1 MMKNTDFI
9 LSDAE
14 SNNLTFKNSEKYNTV
29 YVNSFPIDK
38 TESATIKLADA
49 SYMNIMQSDIDT
61 SITINDTPFFSDV
74 EKSYKKTLTPL
85 NTPNASYQ
93 VIQTNPKLTGNIKV
107 VVDSKNNL
115 FIDTFKITDT
125 LSKDKYRKVP
135 ISYRDYYGKNI
146 MAIFKNV
153 SSDDIYKISPK
164 CYDMFTTT
172 TDMGS
177 QYVDTYRCGA
187 RLNNDK
193 LYSENFSL
201 LAPLYINNVLPDFF
215 VIFKVK
221 GLVDLSDSTSI
232 MNYLIQHGEQLT
244 CFDLRLNSKLGT
256 YIRNIQKQ
264 ADNFENDFY
273 VSKTDNSPH
282 QITGI
287 SIDKGVVAKQYENR
301 NKNPYYEKHNN
312 VEYCNYFTSM
322 FETKRM
328 VNSRLINFEFMFDD
342 NTDVEQF
349 ETNTY
354 FGLYICANEL
364 NSNIFVDTDN
374 YGNIIFKDENFKDT
388 SLSTAIDSLKQN
400 NDIICGFTSK
410 DWFRRETTNNA
421 KSLLND
427 LIKKE
432 GQNLLITDGIKLEE
446 TTHKSFLSV
455 TINKKFEAGEHL
467 KFVLTTD
474 LITHND
480 YVYEIIFS
488 DCDLY
493 KDSIISNHTI
503 TYNKDY
509 KKTIVIHRIAC
520 YTNDESVQQQIK
532 NIKKALNALNS
543 ENISVLYNN
552 ENTITF
558 GYNDNNEGTQH
569 EAYFQYMSNKS
580 YMTDYNKNKFNYFGK
595 YNSKL
600 FIINPLEKG
609 VFEDV
614 YNGVFMPLNFEI
626 TGKRETSIIKF
637 INIPN
642 GTIPFEISSKTIL
655 SNDKNLTDTL
665 LVAFD
670 NAKNV
675 DKLNKFVINQ
685 IIDNGVINE
694 EKVNIISSYRHANAE
709 VLLLTENIC
718 GNAENGDIYLYYPY
732 YINYVICGMLNVKN
746 LDFDVNFDDV
756 QYYIDIDSTSD
767 TKNDSS
773 IIRSKYDSNRKY
785 DITLLISSKCNWVA
799 TGVFEKNEKLY
810 NTEILS
816 KESDTSLC
824 DIIEK
829 SLNISNSGNYRE
841 RLLNNEITI
850 DDLIYSLNDNNAN
863 NLYHINTYSLSNNKI
878 EFIYNNSRYSLL
890 INNLELLTS
899 KDTSNCNLYIC
910 NSNEANQKYG
920 WELFIDKQNY
930 NILLIHYNSANVT
943 NQRIIIHTKN
953 DGSELKFNILEF
965 NVAEKT
971 HDLIIDSKNGVTVT
985 PQNISLDKTKY
996 NYAILN
1002 SEHFSILSN
1011 SVDVDTV
1018 NNKLNLKELRFTNN
1032 YFASSD
1038 SSTISTKIDM
1048 FPVSEHITCY
1058 LFKDVSN
1065 NKNDLIK
1072 LTDSSI
1078 IPNIDEITATN
1089 IGVFIKNESK
1099 YKEYTKISPIEFNKI
1114 DSQDSSLSSL
1124 SQTTYTN
1131 ATYDIFEYD
1140 KIDNEDIIISK
1151 YDNIKL
1157 SHVKP
1162 LHYLWYTKYTDN
1174 TNYCLDFIENTDA
1187 NLSFDNAI
1195 SSSCIENYNTLK
1207 SSLSSDFYKKYVR
1220 VNTKTHSEAIFD
1232 ISGTKSG
1239 VLKTTFFNSLGI
1251 LMKNSKIRNIEISS
1265 WFNTFVKDEC
1275 IYFNITYS
1283 MIQKILHSVG
1293 FSKLWTQLRIKDE
1306 NTKINFIFKS
1316 ILPYIPLS
1324 ANNEITVYTSQKNN
1338 YDDIYSNSLNN
1349 NMAINKNIK
1358 AEIVSEKDNLYVKL
1372 TPSKTENNKYY
1383 IKYNIN
1389 L

>member
-1 MMKNTDFI
+1 MKNTDFI
-9 LSDAE
+9 LSNADI
-14 SNNLTFKNSEKYNTV
+14 NQLTFENPEKYETV

-38 TESATIKLADA
+38 TPSANIILADA
-49 SYMNIMQSDIDT
+49 SYMNILQSDIDT
-61 SITINDTPFFSDV
+61 SLNINNTLFFDNID
-74 EKSYKKTLTPL
+74 KSYKKTLKHL
-85 NTPNASYQ
+85 NTSNASYQ

-153 SSDDIYKISPK
+153 PSDDIYKISPK

-172 TDMGS
+172 TDMGA

-221 GLVDLSDSTSI
+221 GVVDLSDSTSI
-232 MNYLIQHGEQLT
+232 MNYLIQHGEQLA
-244 CFDLRLNSKLGT
+244 CFDIRLNSKLGT

-273 VSKTDNSPH
+273 VSRTDNSPH
-282 QITGI
+282 QITAI

-301 NKNPYYEKHNN
+301 NEKPYYEQNSN

-354 FGLYICANEL
+354 FGLYICTNEL
-364 NSNIFVDTDN
+364 NSNIFVDTDEK
-374 YGNIIFKDENFKDT
+374 GNIVFKDENFKDA
-388 SLSTAIDSLKQN
+388 SLSTAIDSLKTS
-400 NDIICGFTSK
+400 NDIIYGYTSK

-421 KSLLND
+421 SSILND

-432 GQNLLITDGIKLEE
+432 GQNLLITDGIRSEE
-446 TTHKSFLSV
+446 TAQKSFLSL
-455 TINKKFEAGEHL
+455 TIRKKFEAGEHL
-467 KFVLTTD
+467 KLVLTTK

-488 DCDLY
+488 DCKLY
-493 KDSIISNHTI
+493 KDSIVSNPI
-503 TYNKDY
+503 VTYNKDY
-509 KKTIVIHRIAC
+509 KKTIVVHRIAC
-520 YTNDESVQQQIK
+520 YTSEESVQQQIK
-532 NIKKALNALNS
+532 NIKKAFNALNS
-543 ENISVLYNN
+543 ENISILYNN

-558 GYNDNNEGTQH
+558 GYNDNNEGTEH

-580 YMTDYNKNKFNYFGK
+580 YLTDYNKSKFVYFGK
-595 YNSKL
+595 YVSKL

-609 VFEDV
+609 IFEDE

-642 GTIPFEISSKTIL
+642 GTIPFEINSKTIL
-655 SNDKNLTDTL
+655 LNDKNLSDTL

-675 DKLNKFVINQ
+675 EKLNKFTINQ
-685 IIDNGVINE
+685 IVNDAVINE
-694 EKVNIISSYRHANAE
+694 EKVNIINSYRHANAE
-709 VLLLTENIC
+709 LLLLTENIC

-746 LDFDVNFDDV
+746 LDFDVNSNDI
-756 QYYIDIDSTSD
+756 QYYIDIDSSSMDKPSD
-767 TKNDSS
+767 
-773 IIRSKYDSNRKY
+773 IITSKYDSNRKY
-785 DITLLISSKCNWVA
+785 DITPLISSKCNWVT
-799 TGVFEKNEKLY
+799 TGVFKKDSSLY
-810 NTEILS
+810 NTEMLNNGN
-816 KESDTSLC
+816 DTSLC
-824 DIIEK
+824 DEIYK
-829 SLNISNSGNYRE
+829 SLNISNSSNYRE
-841 RLLNNEITI
+841 RLLNNEINI
-850 DDLIYSLNDNNAN
+850 DDLIYSLNDSSENSV
-863 NLYHINTYSLSNNKI
+863 YHINTYSISNNKI
-878 EFIYNNSRYSLL
+878 EFIYNDARYSLL
-890 INNLELLTS
+890 INNLELLSS
-899 KDTSNCNLYIC
+899 KDISNCNLYIC
-910 NSNEANQKYG
+910 NSNEAHQEYG
-920 WELFIDKQNY
+920 WEIFIDKQNY
-930 NILLIHYNSANVT
+930 NILLIRYNSANIT
-943 NQRIIIHTKN
+943 KKRKILQTKN
-953 DGSELKFNILEF
+953 DPVDTFYDILEF
-965 NVAEKT
+965 NIAEKT
-971 HDLIIDSKNGVTVT
+971 HDLIIDGSGVTVT
-985 PQNISLDKTKY
+985 PQNISISLDKKTTY
-996 NYAILN
+996 YAILN

-1011 SVDVDTV
+1011 DVSANVTS
-1018 NNKLNLKELRFTNN
+1018 NNLTLKNLSFTNN
-1032 YFASSD
+1032 YFAPTGK
-1038 SSTISTKIDM
+1038 STVSKNIDI
-1048 FPVSEHITCY
+1048 FPVSENITCY
-1058 LFKDVSN
+1058 LFCTAVDN
-1065 NKNDLIK
+1065 TNMPLADN
-1072 LTDSSI
+1072 TF
-1078 IPNIDEITATN
+1078 IPNIDEITSSN

-1099 YKEYTKISPIEFNKI
+1099 YKEYTKLSPIAFNKI
-1114 DSQDSSLSSL
+1114 DDQNDSSASSL
-1124 SQTTYTN
+1124 NQTTYTN

-1140 KIDNEDIIISK
+1140 KIDNDDIIISK
-1151 YDNIKL
+1151 YNNIKL
-1157 SHVKP
+1157 SSVNP
-1162 LHYLWYTKYTDN
+1162 IHYLWYTKYTDN
-1174 TNYCLDFIENTDA
+1174 TSYCLDFVKNTNA
-1187 NLSFDNAI
+1187 NLNLTNAI
-1195 SSSCIENYNTLK
+1195 SSSYIENYNTLK

-1220 VNTKTHSEAIFD
+1220 VKAETPTEAVFD
-1232 ISGTKSG
+1232 INGTKSG
-1239 VLKTTFFNSLGI
+1239 VLKTTFFNSLGV
-1251 LMKNSKIRNIEISS
+1251 LMKNYKIHNIEISS

-1283 MIQKILHSVG
+1283 LIQKILHSVG
-1293 FSKLWTQLRIKDE
+1293 FSKLWSQLRIKDE

-1338 YDDIYSNSLNN
+1338 YDNLYSDSLNN
-1349 NMAINKNIK
+1349 NMTINKNIK

-1383 IKYNIN
+1383 IKYNIS